1 MNKKRMLFV
10 VMALA
15 LGVSGCG
22 KTQQAVQPQ
31 ETEETAEVQ
40 EAEPQEPQTQEE
52 PAQEP
57 EAQEEPQE
65 AANGNMIENADFSAG
80 VGTWTT
86 YLNGGQA
93 ELAVNQDGQLAI
105 KISDVGQLDYSVQA
119 YYDGIKCDTGVKYKF
134 AFDMAVDKPRTVVW
148 RIQLNGG
155 DYHAYFTDTIA
166 AQQELQH
173 YEYELTMEESSDPA
187 PRLCFNVGTYEGDG
201 DLGSHTVMLDNF
213 EFYVLDDSGKVAD
226 AGAVETPD
234 ILINQVGYRPDDMKR
249 AVFRGESIGSD
260 FEVVDADSNQSV
272 FTGKITKP
280 AMHEASQEMTAEGDF
295 TSVMTPG
302 RYIIRSEGCGE
313 SYPFVIAEDA
323 YDGLLEDTLRMMYLQ
338 RCGTELS
345 GALAEDFAH
354 PACHTGEAVIYGTSD
369 KKDVSGGWHDAGDYG
384 RYVVSGAKTVAD
396 LLLAYET
403 DPALFTD
410 DMKIPES
417 GNGVP
422 DLLDEVRYE
431 LEWMLKMQ
439 DSTGGV
445 YHKVTCANFPGTV
458 MPQEETQELVI
469 APVSNTATGDFA
481 AVMAMAGRIYKD
493 VDGSFADTCLA
504 ASRKA
509 YTYLEEHWQ
518 DAGFVNPSDIVTGE
532 YPDARCEDEYLW
544 ASAELYRATGESG
557 YEDAIENMNVSGT
570 PFGLGWADVGIYGMY
585 AYLSCERINPI
596 VESDMLNQWNAL
608 VDTLM
613 TDVGADAYGAAF
625 KAEYPWGSNMTIANN
640 GMQLLMAEKLAKKY
654 GKTTASYQNGVQQQ
668 LDYLLG
674 ANANGYCFVTG
685 YGTLSPLHTHHRP
698 SQAQGKTMKGMLVGG
713 PNSNLDDPYAQA
725 ALADAPQAKCYADNE
740 QSYSCN
746 EVTVYWNSPLVY
758 LLSGMLAE

>member
-1 MNKKRMLFV
+1 MYKKKLFFAA
-10 VMALA
+10 MALVFGLTA
-15 LGVSGCG
+15 CG
-22 KTQQAVQPQ
+22 KAQPVQPQ
-31 ETEETAEVQ
+31 ETEETAQMQENETPETEVQ
-40 EAEPQEPQTQEE
+40 EETQEPDVQEE
-52 PAQEP
+52 TAQETGH
-57 EAQEEPQE
+57 E
-65 AANGNMIENADFSAG
+65 NMIKNADFSAG

-93 ELAVNQDGQLAI
+93 ELEVNADEQLCVR
-105 KISDVGQLDYSVQA
+105 ISDVGNLDYSVQA
-119 YYDGIKCDTGVKYKF
+119 YYDGIKCDKGVKYKL

-166 AQQELQH
+166 AEQEMRR
-173 YEYELTMEESSDPA
+173 YEYELTMEEDSDPA
-187 PRLCFNVGTYEGDG
+187 PRLCFNLGVYEGDG
-201 DLGSHTVMLDNF
+201 DLGNHTVMLDNF
-213 EFYVLDDSGKVAD
+213 EFYVLDDSGKSED
-226 AGAVETPD
+226 AGAAQTPD
-234 ILINQVGYRPDDMKR
+234 ILINQVGYRSGDVKR

-260 FEVVDADSNQSV
+260 FEVVDADSNKSV

-280 AMHEASQEMTAEGDF
+280 AMHEASQEMTAAGDF
-295 TSVMTPG
+295 TSVVTPG

-323 YDGLLEDTLRMMYLQ
+323 YDGLLEDVLRMMYLQ

-345 GALAEDFAH
+345 GSLAGDFAH

-396 LLLAYET
+396 LLLAYEAN
-403 DPALFTD
+403 PALFTD

-417 GNGVP
+417 GNGAA

-439 DSTGGV
+439 DKSGGV

-458 MPQEETQELVI
+458 MPQEETQQLLI
-469 APVSNTATGDFA
+469 APISNTATGDFA
-481 AVMAMAGRIYKD
+481 AVMAMAGRIYKET
-493 VDGSFADTCLA
+493 DGAFADTCLA
-504 ASRKA
+504 AARKA
-509 YTYLEEHWQ
+509 YTYLEAHRK

-532 YPDARCEDEYLW
+532 YPDGCCEDEYLW
-544 ASAELYRATGESG
+544 ASAELYRTTGDG
-557 YEDAIENMNVSGT
+557 TYEDAIEGMNLSEA
-570 PFGLGWADVGIYGMY
+570 PCGLGWADVGLYGIY
-585 AYLSCERINPI
+585 AYLSCERTNPI
-596 VESDMLNQWNAL
+596 VQSDLLNQWNAL
-608 VDTLM
+608 ADALK
-613 TDVGADAYGAAF
+613 TDLEADAYGAAF
-625 KAEYPWGSNMTIANN
+625 KGEYPWGSNMTIANN
-640 GMQLLMAEKLAKKY
+640 GMQLLMAQKLTKKF
-654 GKTTASYQNGVQQQ
+654 GKADVSYQNGIQQQ

-685 YGTLSPLHTHHRP
+685 YGSLSPLHTHHRP
-698 SQAQGKTMKGMLVGG
+698 SQAQGKSMTGMLVGG

-725 ALADAPQAKCYADNE
+725 ALAGAPRAKCYADNE

-758 LLSGMLAE
+758 LLSGILAE